1 MRKDKGEEFFSRGAT
16 VLPSHFP
23 ELPACHSCRS
33 RRCVTCGVGI
43 VGGALFGY
51 EEACVQET
59 DSLEGVIYEPGVFQF
74 FFPEVTGGS
83 VTIVVGCIY
92 ARLVG
97 ALVSGLCVCVRVCNC
112 VFDAF
117 FFCLYSFFFCVA
129 RFRLSLSV
137 LTIAVCPSAW
147 QNCSERL
154 SIPQFTGCV
163 HRCTC
168 VPESDEPIYFAD

>member
-23 ELPACHSCRS
+23 ELPACHCCRS

-117 FFCLYSFFFCVA
+117 FFCLYSFFFLCGSFSAFIICVDDRGLPLCLA
-129 RFRLSLSV
+129 KLQRTV
-137 LTIAVCPSAW
+137 VDSA
-147 QNCSERL
+147 
-154 SIPQFTGCV
+154 
-163 HRCTC
+163 
-168 VPESDEPIYFAD
+168 IYRMRSSMHVRS